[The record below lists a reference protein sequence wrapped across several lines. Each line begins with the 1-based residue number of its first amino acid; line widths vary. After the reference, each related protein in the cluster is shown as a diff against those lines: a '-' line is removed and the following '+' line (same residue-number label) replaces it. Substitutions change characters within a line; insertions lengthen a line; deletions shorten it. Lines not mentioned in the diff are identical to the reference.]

1 MWSDREIDDFSTF
14 GRAEKVSVFKGF
26 RLFSKILRRAWWL
39 SPERSALPSWAT
51 PRYLIFERPA
61 LSLLW
66 LSFCLRC
73 LGNLPISKSLP
84 LLISRLLRHRRRSK
98 TSPSRAT
105 PHFSRTRILYHAIEQ
120 MSRLFDIFI
129 WFIVKLGVARLFYL
143 MHNRFFRKRSIAGK
157 RL

>member
-1 MWSDREIDDFSTF
+1 MTVAPNWKGLWDCSQSRFWSRWQDSNL
-14 GRAEKVSVFKGF
+14 
-26 RLFSKILRRAWWL
+26 RLLR
-39 SPERSALPSWAT
+39 PERSALPSWAT
-51 PRYLIFERPA
+51 PRCIHFFERPA

-84 LLISRLLRHRRRSK
+84 LLISRLLRHWRRSK
-98 TSPSRAT
+98 TSPSWAT
-105 PHFSRTRILYHAIEQ
+105 PHFSRTQILYHAIEQ

-129 WFIVKLGVARLFYL
+129 WIIVKWGVARLFYL
-143 MHNRFFRKRSIAGK
+143 MHSRFFCERSIAGK